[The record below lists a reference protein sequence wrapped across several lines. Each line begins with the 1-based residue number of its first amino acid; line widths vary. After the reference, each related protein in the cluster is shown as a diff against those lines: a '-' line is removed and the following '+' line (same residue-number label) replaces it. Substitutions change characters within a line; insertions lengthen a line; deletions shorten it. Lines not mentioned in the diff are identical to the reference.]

1 MVMKSFILRFLPFLL
16 LATAFLSMP
25 EANAQLIEKRENPK
39 FKQNPKH
46 TWSWFNRKKYW
57 SVGASINVMNYF
69 GDIVPQP
76 YFTSMDLGYTRPN
89 FAIHAQKRYRPN
101 FSIRYSLSWGR
112 VKGDDTTNIGPDKP
126 RWEHNQFRYIRN
138 LRFRN
143 DILELSAV
151 GVWDLVGN
159 RGTFYQ
165 RPKRVIP
172 YLVGGLA
179 VFRHNP
185 KARSPESFGGDWVAL
200 QPLGTEG
207 QGYAEEYGKKYSR
220 WQIAIPM
227 GFGMRYRISTRW
239 DLAFEVS
246 YRKLFTDYID
256 DVSRNYVDLGIFGDN
271 DLARAMSDRSLEGGR
286 RIDQLGLTFK
296 PNFYT
301 YVGADGRVYRT
312 LEGFG
317 NEQYE
322 DNIRGNY
329 RDKDMLIIA
338 GLHLMY
344 IIPGQV
350 RCPEP
355 FKKRFRRHR
364 L

>member
-1 MVMKSFILRFLPFLL
+1 MKLRLLRFLF
-16 LATAFLSMP
+16 ALSVVVIGGTCQK
-25 EANAQLIEKRENPK
+25 AQAQLFEKRENPK

-57 SVGASINVMNYF
+57 SIGGSIGAMNYF

-76 YFTSMDLGYTRPN
+76 YFTSMDLGYTRPHI
-89 FAIHAQKRYRPN
+89 ALHAVKRYRPN
-101 FSIRYSLSWGR
+101 FSVRYALSWGR
-112 VKGDDTTNIGPDKP
+112 VKGDDTVAVEQDKR

-151 GVWDLVGN
+151 GIWDFIGN

-172 YLVGGLA
+172 YLVGGIA
-179 VFRHNP
+179 IFRHNP
-185 KARSPESFGGDWVAL
+185 KAPSPAEFGGHWVAL

-207 QGYAEEYGKKYSR
+207 QGHDEKYGRKYSR
-220 WQIAIPM
+220 WQIGIPM
-227 GFGMRYRISTRW
+227 GFGMRYRIATRW
-239 DLAFEVS
+239 DIAFEIS

-256 DVSRNYVDLGIFGDN
+256 DVSRKYVDLGVFGDN

-286 RIDQLGLTFK
+286 RIDQLGLTFR
-296 PNFYT
+296 PEYYT
-301 YVGADGRVYRT
+301 YVGVDGRVYRT
-312 LEGFG
+312 LVGFG
-317 NEQYE
+317 NEQFE

-329 RDKDMLIIA
+329 RDKDVLITA
-338 GLHLMY
+338 GIHVNY